1 MNAGFSISPLWS
13 QPEVWWRV
21 HMTVDPPSAGLP
33 NNPRM
38 LCAWSPSLCAPNCSR
53 TTRMLLYLQQERTH
67 TEEKIQSSP
76 SFRKLRGFDLKSLVH
91 HYFMSQSH
99 VGDSFSCLHQFLH
112 RDKPGW
118 AGYKEKMYIFVHN
131 YTSFFQ
137 KIKFPSSGEHTGY
150 KPIYWAH
157 YLSLPNGFSVN
168 VLQAGNTKCNKRWSP
183 QFISQSLN
191 KALCSAAHL
200 PLSKASVVV
209 AHGHEQKQKVTMFHS
224 REVIICTNLNLG
236 INTWEHF
243 LHQNWQS

>member
-1 MNAGFSISPLWS
+1 
-13 QPEVWWRV
+13 
-21 HMTVDPPSAGLP
+21 
-33 NNPRM
+33 
-38 LCAWSPSLCAPNCSR
+38 
-53 TTRMLLYLQQERTH
+53 
-67 TEEKIQSSP
+67 
-76 SFRKLRGFDLKSLVH
+76 
-91 HYFMSQSH
+91 
-99 VGDSFSCLHQFLH
+99 
-112 RDKPGW
+112 
-118 AGYKEKMYIFVHN
+118 MYIFVHN

-243 LHQNWQS
+243 LHQNSFSVLYKSKLFLSGQHCVTYLVVLMWIYGFGGVFCFEVFFTFSRASILHSWS